1 MDGGERVRRI
11 DPHGIITTIAGNG
24 KAESSG
30 DGGPARRAGLHTPY
44 GLALDQQGNIYV
56 SEFEGCRVRR
66 IDRHG
71 VIMTVAGS
79 GTCGFSGDGGPATKA
94 ELARELHLRRKLS
107 PDEVERLIGPLLT
120 DERPAGT

>member
-1 MDGGERVRRI
+1 MDGSERVRRI

-56 SEFEGCRVRR
+56 SEFEGCRLRR

-79 GTCGFSGDGGPATKA
+79 GTCGFSGDGGP
-94 ELARELHLRRKLS
+94 RRRRNSHGSYTFEGSCPPMKS
-107 PDEVERLIGPLLT
+107 ND
-120 DERPAGT
+120 